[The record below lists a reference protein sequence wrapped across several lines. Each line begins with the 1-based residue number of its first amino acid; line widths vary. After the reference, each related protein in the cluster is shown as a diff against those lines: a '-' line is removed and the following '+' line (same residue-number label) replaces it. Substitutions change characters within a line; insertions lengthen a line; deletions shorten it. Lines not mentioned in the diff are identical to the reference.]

1 MEDLKKYAQTDKN
14 DEAKFNEQKQKIV
27 GKKDKEISLK
37 LNKEILYKII

>member
-14 DEAKFNEQKQKIV
+14 DEAKLNEQKQKIV